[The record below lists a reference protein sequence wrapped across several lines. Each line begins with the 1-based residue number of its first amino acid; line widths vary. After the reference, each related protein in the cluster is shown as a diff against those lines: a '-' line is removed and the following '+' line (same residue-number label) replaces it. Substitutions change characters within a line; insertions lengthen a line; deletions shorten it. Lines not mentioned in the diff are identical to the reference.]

1 MSVRCCVH
9 AGLFLKVDRG
19 NVPRRCPLIS
29 LCEEIHVRSEH
40 ITQLKEAVK
49 QLGLSAA
56 PGVSAPVNKASGCPG
71 RAMTGDNIEQTSTL
85 AAPGIQ
91 RDEHPLTFSSLP
103 LLPTVEGVGG
113 GERLCVLV
121 WSV

>member
-1 MSVRCCVH
+1 MH

-29 LCEEIHVRSEH
+29 LCEEIHVRSER